1 MMRRKKCNNC
11 GFDWP
16 HPNGQESCPAKNNTC
31 KTCKKKG
38 HYERVCRSKKA
49 KDVSS
54 IIIGAITRIKK
65 MSKSQLSQLPKLT
78 VKAGHDNELE
88 DVETVADTGAQVAV
102 GGPKQMKQLKI
113 DKKSLLP
120 PPHDLKHVGG

>member
-1 MMRRKKCNNC
+1 
-11 GFDWP
+11 
-16 HPNGQESCPAKNNTC
+16 
-31 KTCKKKG
+31 
-38 HYERVCRSKKA
+38 
-49 KDVSS
+49 
-54 IIIGAITRIKK
+54 

-120 PPHDLKHVGG
+120 PPHDL